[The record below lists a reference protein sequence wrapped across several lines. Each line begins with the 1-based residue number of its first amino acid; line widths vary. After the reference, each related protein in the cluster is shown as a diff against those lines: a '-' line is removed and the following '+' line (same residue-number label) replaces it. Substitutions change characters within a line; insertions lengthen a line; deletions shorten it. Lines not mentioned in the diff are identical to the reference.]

1 MPVWVVVIVV
11 VIAAAAVAIALIVA
25 HARRRTPGLTFAPGV
40 AGSRHALAAHPR
52 VRRASTPA
60 STPPEAAVELSMRSR
75 ISAMKAVVGALFGAL
90 AVRLWGMQLLGSDEY
105 AAKAESNRTREV
117 STRAPRGRILDRN
130 GNVLVGN
137 RSSMALVAT
146 ADVASDVRV
155 VRRISN
161 LLGMPEVA
169 VRRNIQ
175 STTEGAQ
182 SQRTIM
188 IDVPDVAVAYVVE
201 HPAQFPG
208 VSVESRSVRQ
218 YPYGTLGAHMLGYT
232 GSVTS
237 DELATFSADASNHVQ
252 YVSGDVVGKTGVE
265 LEYESVL
272 QGVRGVRT
280 VHVDADGSVTGIV
293 SEVPPEQGSDVRLT
307 IDLHIQQAAEA
318 AIQTGM
324 ECARFLNY
332 APTGGAVVVL
342 DATTGEVLAMAS
354 YPSYDP
360 TQFIGGISTSLWE
373 QLQSEEANTPLLNR
387 AINGMYPPASTA
399 KPLVTLAGLEH
410 GLTSYDEVFYCPGY
424 WTGLGE
430 AYGMWCWNHD
440 GHKDISLHSGIANSC
455 DAVFY
460 EIAKRVAYSDDPTA
474 LQEMYRRWGLG
485 SETGVDLPG
494 EYKGRVPDPDWK
506 WNWYTWADDEAR
518 TWQPGD
524 TANIAIG
531 QGDMLVTPMQLA
543 YAYAGVANGGVQ
555 MRPHVMDA
563 VLSAKTGDVLA
574 QTSPEVARQVSV
586 NADDLSFVHGA
597 MRGVLDETVLGSYFA
612 GLPVAVIGKSG
623 TAEAGDDP
631 VNTHA
636 WFVAA
641 APAEAPQYVVASIIE
656 HGGGGGDVTTSV
668 CRQVLGQI
676 YGVEMTDP
684 ISLLVQNN
692 VAKNTGD
699 GSVSD

>member
-1 MPVWVVVIVV
+1 MPVWLVVVII
-11 VIAAAAVAIALIVA
+11 VIALAAVIIAAILTY
-25 HARRRTPGLTFAPGV
+25 ARRGSRGLSFAPGV
-40 AGSRHALAAHPR
+40 VDVRPSQASHPR
-52 VRRASTPA
+52 MRRQAPPA
-60 STPPEAAVELSMRSR
+60 STPPGASAEISLRSR
-75 ISAMKAVVGALFGAL
+75 LGVMKGVVCAFFGTL
-90 AVRLWGMQLLGSDEY
+90 VVRLWGMQLVGSDEY
-105 AAKAESNRTREV
+105 TAKAESNRTREV

-137 RSSMALVAT
+137 RASMALVAS
-146 ADVASDVRV
+146 ADVASDTRV

-218 YPYGTLGAHMLGYT
+218 YPYGSLGAHMLGYT

-237 DELATFSADASNHVQ
+237 DELAAFEADESNHVQ
-252 YVSGDVVGKTGVE
+252 YVSGDIVGKTGVE
-265 LEYESVL
+265 LQYESVL

-280 VHVDADGSVTGIV
+280 VHVDADGAVTGVV
-293 SEVPPEQGSDVRLT
+293 SEVAPEQGSDVRLS

-324 ECARFLNY
+324 DCARFLNY

-342 DATTGEVLAMAS
+342 DCTTGEVLAMAS
-354 YPSYDP
+354 YPNYDP

-373 QLQSEEANTPLLNR
+373 QLQSEEANNPLLDR
-387 AINGMYPPASTA
+387 VLDGMYPSASTI
-399 KPLVTLAGLEH
+399 KPLTTLAGLEH
-410 GLTSYDEVFYCPGY
+410 GLTTQDEVFYCPGY

-430 AYGMWCWNHD
+430 AYGMWCWNHE
-440 GHKDISLHSGIANSC
+440 GHKDISLHAGITNSC

-485 SETGVDLPG
+485 SLTGVDLPG
-494 EYKGRVPDPDWK
+494 EYKGRIPDPEWK

-531 QGDMLVTPMQLA
+531 QGDLLVTPMQLA

-555 MRPHVMDA
+555 MRPRVMDA
-563 VLSAKTGDVLA
+563 VLSARTGDVLA
-574 QTSPEVARQVSV
+574 QSSPSVAAQVSV
-586 NADDLSFVHGA
+586 NADDLAFVHDA
-597 MRGVLDETVLGSYFA
+597 MRGVLDETVLGTYLA
-612 GLPVAVIGKSG
+612 GLPVSVIGKSG
-623 TAEAGDDP
+623 TAEAGDDA

-641 APAEAPQYVVASIIE
+641 APAEAPQYVVAALIE

-668 CRQVLGQI
+668 CRQVLGEI

-692 VAKNTGD
+692 VEKNTGD
-699 GSVSD
+699 GSVND